1 MMMMNKRRVMM
12 KRGLAMTA
20 VMMAMMRTLL
30 VIYID
35 SDLDYTLILSK
46 CFEYCVQKKLQ
57 NSIQDDC
64 VDRFEI

>member
-1 MMMMNKRRVMM
+1 M
-12 KRGLAMTA
+12 KRGLVMTA
-20 VMMAMMRTLL
+20 VMMAMMR
-30 VIYID
+30 ICID

-46 CFEYCVQKKLQ
+46 CFEYCVQKELQ